1 MRQATLAAVALMAG
15 SCAGFNTPSMLGANR
30 ISGLRSSDSGKHSG
44 LFSQGLAGPATCGRA
59 HSCANGVPASYSSF
73 RPKIQGAKGFCRTA
87 LWMKQGDELRGMEQF
102 EDDDEE
108 LLTDTETGTNWEIL
122 NKIFVLLFNPRSD
135 NEGICESYKVS
146 LAC

>member
-1 MRQATLAAVALMAG
+1 
-15 SCAGFNTPSMLGANR
+15 
-30 ISGLRSSDSGKHSG
+30 
-44 LFSQGLAGPATCGRA
+44 
-59 HSCANGVPASYSSF
+59 
-73 RPKIQGAKGFCRTA
+73 
-87 LWMKQGDELRGMEQF
+87 MKQGDELRGMEQF